1 MSPLLGEVFLKL
13 SNSAELT
20 LKIMASRVEQRAEI
34 PMVSDIATINSG
46 SEYQEFTIWSPGG
59 CCFPQMR
66 DWWMNE

>member
-13 SNSAELT
+13 SNSAVLT
-20 LKIMASRVEQRAEI
+20 LKIIASSVEQRAEI

-59 CCFPQMR
+59 
-66 DWWMNE
+66 

>member
-13 SNSAELT
+13 SNSAVLT

-34 PMVSDIATINSG
+34 PMVSDIATSNSG

-59 CCFPQMR
+59 GCFPQMR
-66 DWWMNE
+66 DWRMNE

>member
-13 SNSAELT
+13 SNSAVLT

-34 PMVSDIATINSG
+34 PMVSDIATSNSG

-59 CCFPQMR
+59 GCFPQMG
-66 DWWMNE
+66 DWRMNE

>member
-59 CCFPQMR
+59 ICFPQMGDR
-66 DWWMNE
+66 RMNE